1 MPSKDQVTGLRARAL
16 CVAVGVAGLVGCD
29 HATKYVAKAELEQQ
43 PAQALLEPVLSLR
56 YVENTDIAFN
66 LLSFI
71 PEAVK
76 LPLLLALGAI
86 AIASM
91 LALLLSGR
99 VHGWALGGLLLL
111 LGGALGNYLDRLV
124 RGYVVD
130 FIHVSYWPV
139 FNVADVLVTVGF
151 GLMLLP
157 GSPLRPRSS
166 GGMAMNGAGSSPR

>member
-1 MPSKDQVTGLRARAL
+1 MKDRVTAVRARAL
-16 CVAVGVAGLVGCD
+16 CIVVGVAGLVGCD

-43 PAQALLEPVLSLR
+43 PAQTLLEPVLSLR

-76 LPLLLALGAI
+76 PPLLLALGAI

-99 VHGWALGGLLLL
+99 VQGWALGGLLLL

-157 GSPLRPRSS
+157 GSPLRPRLSNRL
-166 GGMAMNGAGSSPR
+166 AMKGAGSSPH